1 MKDTEESQAQL
12 FLPLKTSLETVRQ
25 LTFTQWAV
33 TATDI
38 SLSLSLSLSCP
49 NTNETLIISSGAVC
63 AVGTQHMSGPC
74 RAELAW

>member
-38 SLSLSLSLSCP
+38 SLSLSRP